1 MNYEERCGLLHLLG
15 QVSSNAV
22 VDLVFDTRSQ
32 TTGQL
37 NGSRIV
43 LLAARDGATLHSKLV
58 HTSVTEQQ
66 AAYAA
71 ATPVT
76 GTKPEAIHSIAL
88 FA

>member
-1 MNYEERCGLLHLLG
+1 MVCCICLENCT
-15 QVSSNAV
+15 VACSNAV
-22 VDLVFDTRSQ
+22 ADLVFDTRSQ

-43 LLAARDGATLHSKLV
+43 LLAARDGATLNSKLV

-66 AAYAA
+66 ATYAA

>member
-1 MNYEERCGLLHLLG
+1 MVCCICLEKRTVAC
-15 QVSSNAV
+15 SNAA

-37 NGSRIV
+37 NGSGIV
-43 LLAARDGATLHSKLV
+43 VPAARDGPTLNSKLV

-66 AAYAA
+66 ATYAA